1 MTNREFFL
9 ARRKAEYPAFQ
20 NVLKALPKDRLDYKP
35 HEKSPSAQQL
45 VWTLTTEL
53 GAAIELCDS
62 SKTSFPTAPAPGLE
76 VMIATFEKNYAA
88 LEERVRGMD
97 EAAWTKVGRL
107 KSGGKVMME
116 SPVGEFLWLLFFDA
130 IHHRGQLAA
139 YLRPMGGKV
148 PAIYGPS
155 ADTRGTR

>member
-9 ARRKAEYPAFQ
+9 ARRKVEWPAFES
-20 NVLKALPKDRLDYKP
+20 VLKALPAERIDYKP

-45 VWTLTTEL
+45 VWTLAQEL
-53 GAAIELCDS
+53 AAANQLCDTGE
-62 SKTSFPTAPAPGLE
+62 TSFPTAPAPSVD
-76 VMIATFEKNYAA
+76 VMLAAFEKNYRG
-88 LEERVRGMD
+88 LEERVRKMD
-97 EAAWTKVGRL
+97 DAAWAKPGKL
-107 KSGGKVMME
+107 KSGGKVVME
-116 SPVGEFLWLLFFDA
+116 QAAGEFLWMLLFDA

-155 ADTRGTR
+155 ADSRGQ

>member
-1 MTNREFFL
+1 MNDREFFL
-9 ARRKAEYPAFQ
+9 ARRKAEFPAFRK
-20 NVLKALPKDRLDYKP
+20 VLSALPKDKLDYKP
-35 HEKSPSAQQL
+35 HEMSPSAQQL
-45 VWTLTTEL
+45 AWLLAKEL
-53 GAAIELCDS
+53 GSGVELCDAGE
-62 SKTSFPTAPAPGLE
+62 TTFPTAPAPALDE
-76 VMIATFEKNYAA
+76 IIATFDRNYAA

-97 EAAWTKVGRL
+97 EAAWKNVVRL

-116 SPVGEFLWLLFFDA
+116 TPVGEFLWYLFFDA

-155 ADTRGTR
+155 ADTRS

>member
-1 MTNREFFL
+1 MHDREFFL
-9 ARRKAEYPAFQ
+9 ARRKVERPAFV
-20 NVLKALPKDRLDYKP
+20 NVLKALPAAAIDYKP

-53 GAAIELCDS
+53 GAGIELCDTGQ
-62 SKTSFPTAPAPGLE
+62 TSFPTAPALALDA
-76 VMIATFEKNYAA
+76 MIAQFEKDYAG
-88 LEERVRGMD
+88 LEERVRKMD
-97 EAAWTKVGRL
+97 DAGWTKVAPL
-107 KSGGKVMME
+107 KSGGKVVME
-116 SPVGEFLWLLFFDA
+116 SPVGEFLWMLFFDA

-155 ADTRGTR
+155 ADTKR